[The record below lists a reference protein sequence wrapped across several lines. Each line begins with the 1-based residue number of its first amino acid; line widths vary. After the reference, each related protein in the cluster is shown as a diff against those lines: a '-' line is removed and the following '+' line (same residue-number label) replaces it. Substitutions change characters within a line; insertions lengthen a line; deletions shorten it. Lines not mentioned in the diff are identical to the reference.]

1 MEAIWNISGM
11 YSYPVK
17 CFCVEFLLDFWL
29 TMMHQYGYRYWYD
42 MGRGMGIQHFLK
54 NLEYDTLEIRQ
65 ILLSFFPPSPVS
77 YCYSLYLWRILRI
90 SKPYQNL
97 KISFFFAWYSPSMV
111 VPLSILGTCRIL
123 VRWQKCRI
131 SSSELIDELM
141 CLMPSILNLVWIV
154 TFEIAFYL

>member
-29 TMMHQYGYRYWYD
+29 AMMHQYGYRYWYN

-77 YCYSLYLWRILRI
+77 YCYSLYLWSILRI

-97 KISFFFAWYSPSMV
+97 KKSFFSLDTLQVWLYPYQYWVRVGYWYDGKNAVSVHQS
-111 VPLSILGTCRIL
+111 
-123 VRWQKCRI
+123 W
-131 SSSELIDELM
+131 LM
-141 CLMPSILNLVWIV
+141 SLCASCLQ
-154 TFEIAFYL
+154 F